1 MYVGGYFPYSWFEK
15 WSSFEG
21 AKETN
26 EEYERVKKIIA
37 QKLIH
42 QAAHF
47 YPKIKVN

>member
-21 AKETN
+21 GKRTD

-42 QAAHF
+42 QAAQLN
-47 YPKIKVN
+47 PKIKVS